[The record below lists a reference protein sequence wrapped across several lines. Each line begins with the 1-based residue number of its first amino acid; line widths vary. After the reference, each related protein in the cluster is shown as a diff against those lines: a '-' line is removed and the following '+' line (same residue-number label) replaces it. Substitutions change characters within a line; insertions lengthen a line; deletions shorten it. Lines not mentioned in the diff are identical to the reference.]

1 MYLKKGRCQDLN
13 IKTKYFDEVEI
24 NEEDIITFQNG
35 LPGFLEEK
43 QFVLMN
49 LEDTVFQ
56 VLQSVT
62 TEGLAFIVVNPFQFK
77 ADYSFVLDDQVV
89 EQLQIESNE
98 DVTIL
103 SIVTLKESLKQ
114 STVNLKAPL
123 VINAKRK
130 EGKQYI
136 IQKTDYTTKES
147 IFTALN
153 KKEDE

>member
-1 MYLKKGRCQDLN
+1 LIIQ
-13 IKTKYFDEVEI
+13 TKYFDEVEI
-24 NEEDIITFQNG
+24 NEADIIKFQNG
-35 LPGFLEEK
+35 LPGFLDEK

-56 VLQSVT
+56 VLQSVET
-62 TEGLAFIVVNPFQFK
+62 QALAFIVVNPFQFK
-77 ADYSFVLDDQVV
+77 SDYEFVLDNQVV
-89 EQLQIESNE
+89 EQLKIESDE

-103 SIVTLKESLKQ
+103 SIVTLKDSLKE

-123 VINAKRK
+123 VINAKTK

-147 IFTALN
+147 IFTVPIQ
-153 KKEDE
+153 KEDE

>member
-1 MYLKKGRCQDLN
+1 MN
-13 IKTKYFDEVEI
+13 IQTKYFDEVEI
-24 NEEDIITFQNG
+24 DEADIIKFQNG
-35 LPGFLEEK
+35 LPGFLDEK

-56 VLQSVT
+56 VLQSVET
-62 TEGLAFIVVNPFQFK
+62 QALAFIVVNPFQFK
-77 ADYSFVLDDQVV
+77 SDYEFVLDNQVV
-89 EQLQIESNE
+89 EQLKIESDE

-103 SIVTLKESLKQ
+103 SIVTLKDSLKE

-123 VINAKRK
+123 VINAKTK

-147 IFTALN
+147 IFTVPIQ
-153 KKEDE
+153 KEDE

>member
-1 MYLKKGRCQDLN
+1 MKVGVILLM
-13 IKTKYFDEVEI
+13 IKTKYFDVVEI

-49 LEDTVFQ
+49 LEETVFQ

-62 TEGLAFIVVNPFQFK
+62 TAALAFIVVNPFSFK
-77 ADYSFVLDDQVV
+77 PNYSFELDDQVV
-89 EQLQIESNE
+89 EQLKIESSD

-103 SIVTLKESLKQ
+103 SIVTLKDTLAT

-123 VINAKRK
+123 VINVKQK

-136 IQKTDYTTKES
+136 IQKTDYTTKEH
-147 IFTALN
+147 IFN
-153 KKEDE
+153 QVNQKEDD

>member
-1 MYLKKGRCQDLN
+1 MIIQ
-13 IKTKYFDEVEI
+13 TKYFDKVEI
-24 NEEDIITFQNG
+24 NEADIIKFQNG
-35 LPGFLEEK
+35 LPGFLDEK

-56 VLQSVT
+56 VLQSVET
-62 TEGLAFIVVNPFQFK
+62 QALAFIVVNPFQFK
-77 ADYSFVLDDQVV
+77 SDYEFVLDNQVV
-89 EQLQIESNE
+89 EQLKIESDE

-103 SIVTLKESLKQ
+103 SIVTLKNSLKE

-123 VINAKRK
+123 VINAEIK

-147 IFTALN
+147 IFTAPIQ
-153 KKEDE
+153 KEDD

>member
-1 MYLKKGRCQDLN
+1 MIIQ
-13 IKTKYFDEVEI
+13 TKYFDKVEI
-24 NEEDIITFQNG
+24 NEADIIKFQNG
-35 LPGFLEEK
+35 LPGFLDEK

-56 VLQSVT
+56 VLQSVET
-62 TEGLAFIVVNPFQFK
+62 QALAFIVVNPFQFK
-77 ADYSFVLDDQVV
+77 SDYEFVLDNQVV
-89 EQLQIESNE
+89 EQLKIESDE

-103 SIVTLKESLKQ
+103 SIVTLKNSLKE

-123 VINAKRK
+123 VINVEIK

-147 IFTALN
+147 IFTASIQ
-153 KKEDE
+153 KEDD

>member
-1 MYLKKGRCQDLN
+1 MK

-49 LEDTVFQ
+49 LEETVFQ

-62 TEGLAFIVVNPFQFK
+62 TKALAFIVVNPFGFK
-77 ADYSFVLDDQVV
+77 SDYSFELDDQVV
-89 EQLQIESNE
+89 EQLKIESSD
-98 DVTIL
+98 DVSIL
-103 SIVTLKESLKQ
+103 SIVTLRDTLAA
-114 STVNLKAPL
+114 STANLKAPL
-123 VINAKRK
+123 VINVKEK

-136 IQKTDYTTKES
+136 IQKTDDSTKEY
-147 IFTALN
+147 IFKTVN
-153 KKEDE
+153 QKEDK

>member
-1 MYLKKGRCQDLN
+1 LN
-13 IKTKYFDEVEI
+13 IKTKYFDTVEI

-49 LEDTVFQ
+49 LEETVFQ

-62 TEGLAFIVVNPFQFK
+62 TAELAFIVVNPFGFK
-77 ADYSFVLDDQVV
+77 PNYSFELDDQVV
-89 EQLQIESNE
+89 EQLKIESSD

-103 SIVTLKESLKQ
+103 SIVTLKDTLAT

-123 VINAKRK
+123 VINVNQK

-136 IQKTDYTTKES
+136 IQKTDYTPKEY
-147 IFTALN
+147 IFKTVN
-153 KKEDE
+153 QKEDD